1 MTIKEFV
8 ETNEKIKNYEEEGK
22 LTIKLASEVA
32 EEEEFEDLP
41 DAEDLLLEE
50 KFNFIKT
57 LRLMIEN
64 NYKIEQKLHN
74 VINLF
79 ENLQNQVDG
88 IKISD

>member
-1 MTIKEFV
+1 MVCFTAQFGF
-8 ETNEKIKNYEEEGK
+8 TRCFEKGEA
-22 LTIKLASEVA
+22 LSDASGH
-32 EEEEFEDLP
+32 
-41 DAEDLLLEE
+41 
-50 KFNFIKT
+50 I
-57 LRLMIEN
+57 N